1 MTSPLGVPTTA
12 PRRRL
17 GLTLALLAFAQL
29 IISIDY
35 NIVFVALPDI
45 GRELG
50 FSSQTLQWVVS
61 AYAVAFGGFLLLGG
75 RAGDLLG
82 RRRMFLLGLLL
93 YGVSSLVGGF
103 ATSPGLLVAAR
114 AAQGL
119 GGAFLFPA
127 TLSLVNTTFEEG
139 PQRFRALSVWA
150 AAGASGMLLGSL
162 LGGLLTEGFGW
173 EAVFFVNVPLTALA
187 GLAAFRLIRAD
198 GPRESGRRFDLPGAV
213 SATAGVTLIVFA
225 LVQGPA
231 SGWGAPVVVG
241 AAVAGVVL
249 VAGFLAME
257 SRSADPL
264 MPLRLFRNRNLSTGS
279 GVTFLFMATFGTLL
293 YFLTVYFQDV
303 HEYSAL
309 RTGMAFLPPMAA
321 GFTGSMLG
329 GRLAARAGVRPTL
342 LGSFVVGSLA
352 TAALGFGMS
361 TEASYV
367 SLLPALLVLNVCQGI
382 VFTTMFG
389 AASTGV
395 PGQDQGIASG
405 IVSTGQQIGSAV
417 GLAVLVGVA
426 NSATD
431 GPSAEAVSDGL
442 RTAVFATAGGIA
454 LLILLACN
462 FKKPP
467 EQPTPDAAPAEEAPG
482 GEDADRQRV
491 GPAD

>member
-114 AAQGL
+114 AVQGL

-249 VAGFLAME
+249 VAGFLVLE
-257 SRSADPL
+257 NRSADPL

-309 RTGMAFLPPMAA
+309 RTGMA
-321 GFTGSMLG
+321 
-329 GRLAARAGVRPTL
+329 
-342 LGSFVVGSLA
+342 
-352 TAALGFGMS
+352 
-361 TEASYV
+361 
-367 SLLPALLVLNVCQGI
+367 
-382 VFTTMFG
+382 
-389 AASTGV
+389 
-395 PGQDQGIASG
+395 
-405 IVSTGQQIGSAV
+405 
-417 GLAVLVGVA
+417 
-426 NSATD
+426 
-431 GPSAEAVSDGL
+431 
-442 RTAVFATAGGIA
+442 
-454 LLILLACN
+454 
-462 FKKPP
+462 
-467 EQPTPDAAPAEEAPG
+467 
-482 GEDADRQRV
+482 
-491 GPAD
+491 